1 MRLITPDGSFNDDLI
16 AKIADS
22 ATNTYFSRDSIAM
35 RRWGETGKRHTF
47 DDTVRT
53 LKQLA
58 IAAYLDEM
66 KLFTDYVIWLCD
78 VLQSR
83 NISKSVI
90 INHTKILKD
99 IFQQDLEKPNNVEE
113 NYIEEMRVS
122 QLYLN
127 YLDQAIKTVE
137 KQHDNT
143 KNGN

>member
-1 MRLITPDGSFNDDLI
+1 
-16 AKIADS
+16 
-22 ATNTYFSRDSIAM
+22 
-35 RRWGETGKRHTF
+35 
-47 DDTVRT
+47 
-53 LKQLA
+53 
-58 IAAYLDEM
+58 M

-122 QLYLN
+122 QLYLK
-127 YLDQAIKTVE
+127 YLDQGIKTVE